1 MPMYIFHLCSRDGG
15 SPAFESF
22 ELANDAETFA
32 KAGVLL
38 AEHPSCDHIEVW
50 EGDRPVV
57 ARHRDQ
63 PIIRPVPQDV
73 AAVWDPWGSLAG

>member
-1 MPMYIFHLCSRDGG
+1 MPMYIFHLCNRDGV

-22 ELANDAETFA
+22 ELENDAATFA
-32 KAGVLL
+32 KAGDLL
-38 AEHPSCDHIEVW
+38 AEHRSCDHVEIF

-63 PIIRPVPQDV
+63 PIIRPVAEGAIAD
-73 AAVWDPWGSLAG
+73 WDPWRR